1 MDQVEAP
8 SGAVRILDLLFGIV
22 LRAIYSAI
30 LATDELTVLQL
41 FVQAEARSL
50 FEFL

>member
-8 SGAVRILDLLFGIV
+8 SGAVRILDLLLGIV

-41 FVQAEARSL
+41 FVQAEARTL